1 MTRPKIT
8 DGEWKAGNQLERTGA
23 TYIQAGNGVNIAVAC
38 AVWRSDLPEGTRG
51 NPDDYN
57 REEIT
62 ANARF
67 LAASK
72 QMAEALEAEEA
83 WRDASGEESERLRI
97 IANEK
102 RKQALIAAGYSF
114 P

>member
-72 QMAEALEAEEA
+72 QMAEALETALGTLERAELFGHEA
-83 WRDASGEESERLRI
+83 GLIRG
-97 IANEK
+97 
-102 RKQALIAAGYSF
+102 ALTAAGYTF